1 MVPFAKRLLVPYPSR
16 HRFAQAGAV
25 AGEVAQGAKVAADFI
40 KPYVEAA
47 APVVRDVAR
56 ESVKLA
62 SPVVESGVQSALKQL
77 KGSGVDVDGALKTA
91 SSAVEATTPVLK
103 STAATLTN
111 FVDAIATG
119 DPSTVATAVGAGV
132 LLVLLSP
139 LLLPALAGC
148 ARLLCSCPNSALT
161 PHCARQAAAWL
172 HG

>member
-1 MVPFAKRLLVPYPSR
+1 VVALHHPYPSR
-16 HRFAQAGAV
+16 LSLSQAGAV

-40 KPYVEAA
+40 KPYVDAA
-47 APVVRDVAR
+47 APVVRDVAK

-77 KGSGVDVDGALKTA
+77 KGSGVDVDGALA
-91 SSAVEATTPVLK
+91 SANQAANATVPVLK
-103 STAATLTN
+103 STAAALTN

-119 DPSTVATAVGAGV
+119 DPSTVATAVGTGV

-148 ARLLCSCPNSALT
+148 AWLAHACCSPPCSRSDASCTL
-161 PHCARQAAAWL
+161 QAAAWL